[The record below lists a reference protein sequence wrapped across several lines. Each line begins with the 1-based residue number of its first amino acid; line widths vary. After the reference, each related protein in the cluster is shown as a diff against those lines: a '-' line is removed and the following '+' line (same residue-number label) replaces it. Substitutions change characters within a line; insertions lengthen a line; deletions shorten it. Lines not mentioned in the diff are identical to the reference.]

1 MSIYIGNLPYEVTSE
16 DLNNVFADYG
26 TVKRAHVLTD
36 RNSGRSRGFGFV
48 DMETE
53 GEELEAI
60 ETLDMAQWM
69 GRELKVNKAKPR
81 KNRS

>member
-69 GRELKVNKAKPR
+69 GRELKVNKARPR